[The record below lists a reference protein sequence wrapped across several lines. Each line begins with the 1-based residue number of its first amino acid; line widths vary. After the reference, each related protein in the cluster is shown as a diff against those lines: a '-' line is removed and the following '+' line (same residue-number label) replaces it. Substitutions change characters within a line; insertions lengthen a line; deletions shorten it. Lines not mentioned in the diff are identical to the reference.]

1 MLGTPGQRLQV
12 IFDTGSA
19 DFWVNGQLFDGTQSE
34 TYIPD
39 TLTFSVHYSDGDGVS
54 GFRAFDSLTAGSAGS
69 VTAPSVAFGEA
80 EAMGNF
86 YVCGA
91 EDGVFGLAFRAISR
105 LNAPTAFEMLAP
117 HLDEEMFA
125 FSVPTDTLAGELVL
139 GGVDESRFVGDLQ
152 WIDVSTP
159 HKYWQA
165 ALTSASIGA
174 QPLGGSAA
182 VFDTGTTLLV
192 TTEANA
198 WALAGALDAWCYAW
212 VNATSS
218 YDVFR
223 CAEADEAATFPD
235 LVVAPCGA
243 GDDLVFRFGAVEARV
258 PRDQYLYG
266 QDCDEALEFRD
277 CRGVCWP
284 NEYLSWIDDVYC
296 DDGSA
301 GIFLNCPRFGCDLC
315 PDNDCIEDPADDAC
329 LLSVA
334 ADDSV
339 GTWILGDVFFSATY
353 VAFDHGNAR
362 LGLAPLASGSAP
374 VPAPLSPEPSP
385 RPSPEPVPAP
395 TVGALSSDSSPGPTV
410 APTVAPVTGDMT
422 FSGLS
427 LAVARAN
434 EAVLVDTIAA
444 SAGVEDTSRVSIV
457 IAAAARRRLSD
468 GVVVTYTIA
477 TDTTADSDAVLGAL
491 LALTTE
497 DAKAALTTAAAAHG
511 VAATFATVEIT
522 QIHASLFDYRVPAP
536 TAQRPAASRRR
547 RRAGAS
553 PAAKT
558 ALAATVAVV
567 VAVVVVAVAV
577 CAWRRR
583 RRRRQ
588 ETYNSVELATKSL
601 ELSDLAVDESGAWI
615 MDDVANPMR

>member
-1 MLGTPGQRLQV
+1 MIYAQ
-12 IFDTGSA
+12 
-19 DFWVNGQLFDGTQSE
+19 
-34 TYIPD
+34 
-39 TLTFSVHYSDGDGVS
+39 VS
-54 GFRAFDSLTAGSAGS
+54 GFRAFDTLTAGS

-117 HLDEEMFA
+117 YLDEEIFA

-174 QPLGGSAA
+174 QQLAGSAA

-218 YDVFR
+218 YDVRR
-223 CAEADEAATFPD
+223 CAEADAAAPFPD

-284 NEYLSWIDDVYC
+284 NEYLSWIDDGYC

-301 GIFLNCPRFGCDLC
+301 GIFLNCPRFDCDRC
-315 PDNDCIEDPADDAC
+315 PQYDCIEDPADDAC

-339 GTWILGDVFFSATY
+339 GELD
-353 VAFDHGNAR
+353 R
-362 LGLAPLASGSAP
+362 
-374 VPAPLSPEPSP
+374 
-385 RPSPEPVPAP
+385 R
-395 TVGALSSDSSPGPTV
+395 TVGLFGVPG
-410 APTVAPVTGDMT
+410 
-422 FSGLS
+422 L
-427 LAVARAN
+427 LYAVNNNLPFFAM
-434 EAVLVDTIAA
+434 LHM
-444 SAGVEDTSRVSIV
+444 S
-457 IAAAARRRLSD
+457 
-468 GVVVTYTIA
+468 
-477 TDTTADSDAVLGAL
+477 
-491 LALTTE
+491 
-497 DAKAALTTAAAAHG
+497 
-511 VAATFATVEIT
+511 AATFQVLGQLKIAT
-522 QIHASLFDYRVPAP
+522 
-536 TAQRPAASRRR
+536 
-547 RRAGAS
+547 
-553 PAAKT
+553 T
-558 ALAATVAVV
+558 ALLFWAMMARPIPPHQRYALALLLLGAMLSQLKGSVGQLFASSALGYAIIAAQVSAPFVRTVCVC
-567 VAVVVVAVAV
+567 VARRHSDGT
-577 CAWRRR
+577 CACVRSA
-583 RRRRQ
+583 RQ
-588 ETYNSVELATKSL
+588 
-601 ELSDLAVDESGAWI
+601 
-615 MDDVANPMR
+615 

>member
-1 MLGTPGQRLQV
+1 M
-12 IFDTGSA
+12 
-19 DFWVNGQLFDGTQSE
+19 
-34 TYIPD
+34 
-39 TLTFSVHYSDGDGVS
+39 S
-54 GFRAFDSLTAGSAGS
+54 GFRAFDTLTAGNAGS

-174 QPLGGSAA
+174 QQLAGSAA

-218 YDVFR
+218 YDVRR
-223 CAEADEAATFPD
+223 CAEADAAAPFPD

-243 GDDLVFRFGAVEARV
+243 GDDLVFASARRGRVPPRPAPLRPGPRRGPRV
-258 PRDQYLYG
+258 PRLPRRLLAERVPELDRRRLLRRRVRRHLPELPAFGATGPDATY
-266 QDCDEALEFRD
+266 
-277 CRGVCWP
+277 RGP
-284 NEYLSWIDDVYC
+284 GRQRAS
-296 DDGSA
+296 
-301 GIFLNCPRFGCDLC
+301 
-315 PDNDCIEDPADDAC
+315 
-329 LLSVA
+329 SVA

-362 LGLAPLASGSAP
+362 LGLGALASGSAP
-374 VPAPLSPEPSP
+374 VPAPGGNALPSGP
-385 RPSPEPVPAP
+385 R
-395 TVGALSSDSSPGPTV
+395 
-410 APTVAPVTGDMT
+410 
-422 FSGLS
+422 
-427 LAVARAN
+427 R
-434 EAVLVDTIAA
+434 
-444 SAGVEDTSRVSIV
+444 
-457 IAAAARRRLSD
+457 
-468 GVVVTYTIA
+468 
-477 TDTTADSDAVLGAL
+477 
-491 LALTTE
+491 
-497 DAKAALTTAAAAHG
+497 
-511 VAATFATVEIT
+511 
-522 QIHASLFDYRVPAP
+522 
-536 TAQRPAASRRR
+536 
-547 RRAGAS
+547 
-553 PAAKT
+553 
-558 ALAATVAVV
+558 
-567 VAVVVVAVAV
+567 
-577 CAWRRR
+577 WW
-583 RRRRQ
+583 
-588 ETYNSVELATKSL
+588 
-601 ELSDLAVDESGAWI
+601 SGA
-615 MDDVANPMR
+615 R

>member
-1 MLGTPGQRLQV
+1 M
-12 IFDTGSA
+12 
-19 DFWVNGQLFDGTQSE
+19 
-34 TYIPD
+34 
-39 TLTFSVHYSDGDGVS
+39 
-54 GFRAFDSLTAGSAGS
+54 
-69 VTAPSVAFGEA
+69 
-80 EAMGNF
+80 
-86 YVCGA
+86 
-91 EDGVFGLAFRAISR
+91 FGLAFRAISR

-139 GGVDESRFVGDLQ
+139 GGVDERFVGDLQ

-174 QPLGGSAA
+174 QQLAGSAA

-218 YDVFR
+218 TT
-223 CAEADEAATFPD
+223 CGAAPRPTGGSFPD

-284 NEYLSWIDDVYC
+284 NEYLSWIDDGYC

-427 LAVARAN
+427 LAVAQAN

-468 GVVVTYTIA
+468 GVVVTYIIA
-477 TDTTADSDAVLGAL
+477 TDTTADSDAVLSAL

-497 DAKAALTTAAAAHG
+497 DAKAACDRGGGAR
-511 VAATFATVEIT
+511 VAATFATVEIRKYT
-522 QIHASLFDYRVPAP
+522 RRCLTTGSGADHAGARRFQ
-536 TAQRPAASRRR
+536 TASPRRGLAGSEDRARRGARRR
-547 RRAGAS
+547 RCRG
-553 PAAKT
+553 
-558 ALAATVAVV
+558 
-567 VAVVVVAVAV
+567 
-577 CAWRRR
+577 RRR
-583 RRRRQ
+583 R
-588 ETYNSVELATKSL
+588 SGLCLATTAATAPRNDAAASG
-601 ELSDLAVDESGAWI
+601 SDQERRLNHLAVEAARGSRTTSQICGMMTIVPSLVRDTPPFRAMSVPCAGRAADDSWHCNILRVRFCDSVAGGTGVLESG
-615 MDDVANPMR
+615 

>member
-1 MLGTPGQRLQV
+1 
-12 IFDTGSA
+12 
-19 DFWVNGQLFDGTQSE
+19 
-34 TYIPD
+34 
-39 TLTFSVHYSDGDGVS
+39 
-54 GFRAFDSLTAGSAGS
+54 
-69 VTAPSVAFGEA
+69 
-80 EAMGNF
+80 MGNF

-117 HLDEEMFA
+117 YLDEEMFA

-218 YDVFR
+218 YDVRR
-223 CAEADEAATFPD
+223 CAEADAAAPFPD

-284 NEYLSWIDDVYC
+284 NEYLSWIDDGYC

-301 GIFLNCPRFGCDLC
+301 GIFLNCPRFDCDRC
-315 PDNDCIEDPADDAC
+315 PQYDCIEDPADDAC

-362 LGLAPLASGSAP
+362 LGLAERDTRSCNASRASGREGVEGSEPAHAVSIGIVDAESQRVRNVGLRLGPVEQLAVDPEVRGSRIKNDLKPLARRAQ
-374 VPAPLSPEPSP
+374 L
-385 RPSPEPVPAP
+385 
-395 TVGALSSDSSPGPTV
+395 DV
-410 APTVAPVTGDMT
+410 AVVDGI
-422 FSGLS
+422 
-427 LAVARAN
+427 VARRDGDRRP
-434 EAVLVDTIAA
+434 E
-444 SAGVEDTSRVSIV
+444 
-457 IAAAARRRLSD
+457 AAA
-468 GVVVTYTIA
+468 V
-477 TDTTADSDAVLGAL
+477 
-491 LALTTE
+491 
-497 DAKAALTTAAAAHG
+497 AAAHVLDYC
-511 VAATFATVEIT
+511 VA
-522 QIHASLFDYRVPAP
+522 PA
-536 TAQRPAASRRR
+536 
-547 RRAGAS
+547 
-553 PAAKT
+553 
-558 ALAATVAVV
+558 V
-567 VAVVVVAVAV
+567 
-577 CAWRRR
+577 

-588 ETYNSVELATKSL
+588 
-601 ELSDLAVDESGAWI
+601 WQPH
-615 MDDVANPMR
+615 DVGGGTGSP

>member
-1 MLGTPGQRLQV
+1 M
-12 IFDTGSA
+12 S
-19 DFWVNGQLFDGTQSE
+19 TQ
-34 TYIPD
+34 
-39 TLTFSVHYSDGDGVS
+39 
-54 GFRAFDSLTAGSAGS
+54 
-69 VTAPSVAFGEA
+69 
-80 EAMGNF
+80 
-86 YVCGA
+86 
-91 EDGVFGLAFRAISR
+91 
-105 LNAPTAFEMLAP
+105 
-117 HLDEEMFA
+117 
-125 FSVPTDTLAGELVL
+125 
-139 GGVDESRFVGDLQ
+139 
-152 WIDVSTP
+152 
-159 HKYWQA
+159 
-165 ALTSASIGA
+165 
-174 QPLGGSAA
+174 
-182 VFDTGTTLLV
+182 
-192 TTEANA
+192 
-198 WALAGALDAWCYAW
+198 

-218 YDVFR
+218 YDVRR
-223 CAEADEAATFPD
+223 CAEADAAAPFPD

-374 VPAPLSPEPSP
+374 VPAPTAPLSPEPSP

-567 VAVVVVAVAV
+567 VAVVVIAVAV